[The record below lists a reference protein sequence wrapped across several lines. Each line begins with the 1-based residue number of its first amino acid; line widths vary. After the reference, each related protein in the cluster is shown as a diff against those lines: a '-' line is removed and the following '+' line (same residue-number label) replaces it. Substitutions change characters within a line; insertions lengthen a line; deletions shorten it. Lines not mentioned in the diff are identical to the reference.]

1 MCEHVIRTV
10 DRNVA
15 YREVTASRGKVARAE
30 PIAALYEQRHAVRMP
45 ELEEQFLAMTG
56 NGYAGDGSPDRLDA
70 AVWAL
75 TELMGAPE
83 PRIIGYARMEAL
95 KATAPRAGVNDAAT
109 FSVVLKAPPNA
120 SRTLQL
126 MSGRQVLVPPDGLV
140 AMTVEDSKPLLAI
153 GWLIQNDLERC

>member
-1 MCEHVIRTV
+1 
-10 DRNVA
+10 
-15 YREVTASRGKVARAE
+15 
-30 PIAALYEQRHAVRMP
+30 
-45 ELEEQFLAMTG
+45 MTG
-56 NGYAGDGSPDRLDA
+56 NGYGGNGSRA

-75 TELMGAPE
+75 TELMGAPDAG
-83 PRIIGYARMEAL
+83 IIGYARMEAL
-95 KATAPRAGVNDAAT
+95 NATAPRAGVNDAAT